1 MEEDKE
7 LGPAVT
13 VYHLRHAAGDGEG
26 RSSSWC
32 RRVAYSPTTTD
43 GNGRHVHHR
52 VSQRIE
58 NHQQENSIHSPAAV
72 SQGLWICPRY
82 VCMSRMFNRDLIH
95 PHSQPFH
102 GLGLASLLLCVC
114 VCERERE
121 REREREHHAW
131 WWRFT
136 VAFSLFSA
144 DMVRCTQVR
153 LGEHGVWKCRGD
165 LPKHLRFQD
174 TRICCEVGEIL
185 RSEINSFPFF
195 LSFSY
200 PIRSLEFGRSVL
212 LT

>member
-52 VSQRIE
+52 VLQRTE

-102 GLGLASLLLCVC
+102 GLGLASLLFVCVC
-114 VCERERE
+114 VWERERE
-121 REREREHHAW
+121 RERERASCLMMKVYCCILSFFCRYGSLHTSETW
-131 WWRFT
+131 WTWSLEVPRRLT
-136 VAFSLFSA
+136 QTSSIPGHQNLLRGRRNLEEWDQLFS
-144 DMVRCTQVR
+144 
-153 LGEHGVWKCRGD
+153 
-165 LPKHLRFQD
+165 
-174 TRICCEVGEIL
+174 
-185 RSEINSFPFF
+185 F
-195 LSFSY
+195 LSFLQLPNS
-200 PIRSLEFGRSVL
+200 
-212 LT
+212 